1 MGSREMVEVNMVKR
15 NGWVLLALGAMLVLA
30 TGCPSGDD
38 GDSAA
43 GDDDTTG
50 DDEGTPPTISD
61 LSIYV
66 DVPEG
71 ESQEMLIFAFDFHD
85 DEGDIAG
92 GAIWLYAGDM
102 SPLDIG
108 DRAAMAS
115 LDDEEDA
122 TDGSL
127 MVYDVIGDTGFP
139 PGETFLFGVM
149 LLDRAGN
156 ESNLLEADEVYTIPG
171 E

>member
-1 MGSREMVEVNMVKR
+1 MGLRY
-15 NGWVLLALGAMLVLA
+15 WVLIGLGALLGLCA
-30 TGCPSGDD
+30 GCPENDD
-38 GDSAA
+38 DDDSAA
-43 GDDDTTG
+43 GDDDVSD
-50 DDEGTPPTISD
+50 DDEGSPPTVSN

-66 DVPEG
+66 DVPPG
-71 ESQEMLIFAFDFHD
+71 ESEEMLIFAFDFHD
-85 DEGDIAG
+85 DDGDIAG

-127 MVYDVIGDTGFP
+127 MVYDVIGDAGFP

-149 LLDRAGN
+149 LLDAAGN
-156 ESNLLEADEVYTIPG
+156 ESNLLEADEVTTIP
-171 E
+171 EEDQPA